1 MVVSK
6 FWKCFKNW
14 SPPYLK
20 VMLIKMGPSNEGIWF
35 LDIGILDLA
44 LNNGNVFGQWSIN
57 VFLWF

>member
-1 MVVSK
+1 MVVSR
-6 FWKCFKNW
+6 FWNCFKSW

-20 VMLIKMGPSNEGIWF
+20 VMLIKMGPSNEDIWF

-57 VFLWF
+57 GFLWF